1 MARYLTALQAMG
13 VNPGPAGFPSLP
25 GSLGPGLPPGLPP
38 GLHPYPGAA
47 LPPSVLAGY
56 PPELLQAYG
65 ITQPPPGS
73 PAEMVA
79 RLQEARRLELEARKD
94 LAKTRERSERSSP
107 LGPASVKKL
116 SSDVRDGRDSRD
128 GQHLKLSHKL
138 CSPAAPGR
146 GSAVSSDMIT

>member
-1 MARYLTALQAMG
+1 MARYLTALQTMG

-25 GSLGPGLPPGLPP
+25 GSLGPGLPP

-65 ITQPPPGS
+65 LTQPPPGS

-79 RLQEARRLELEARKD
+79 RLQEARRLELEVKKD
-94 LAKTRERSERSSP
+94 LSKTR
-107 LGPASVKKL
+107 
-116 SSDVRDGRDSRD
+116 
-128 GQHLKLSHKL
+128 
-138 CSPAAPGR
+138 
-146 GSAVSSDMIT
+146 